1 MQYIKK
7 DLGSFNL
14 HMIKTNKFKTITI
27 RVIFHSPI
35 QKEEITKRNVLSDI
49 LLQSSKKY
57 SSKRNMIIESENL
70 YAADLYNNTQR
81 LGNYMM
87 TSFILQVLNDRYTE
101 KGNFNKAVEFLSS
114 IIFEPDVVN
123 DSFQEEPLSIVKK
136 NCEDMIS
143 TVKED
148 PVDYAFIRL
157 KEAYD
162 KENPISYRMVGYKE
176 DLDKIK
182 GKNLYDY
189 YKNMIDN
196 DFVDIFVVGDFEED
210 ELLSLIKK
218 NFKFR
223 KIKKQKKSYEIENK
237 PVRKRRLIAKEKV
250 NATQSKMAIACPVG
264 NLKPY
269 EKNYPLVLGNIIL
282 GGGVDSKLFKEVREK
297 NSLCYTIFSGY
308 SKLDNMIYI
317 SAGIDR
323 TNFDKTVDLTT
334 KILEK
339 MKKGRISDKD
349 IKIAKEFY
357 NTSITSIEESPMN
370 LMREYIA
377 EEIIQME
384 PYQER
389 KQIMNKVT
397 KKEIVRAMKK
407 VNMDTIFLLEGEADE
422 NN

>member
-1 MQYIKK
+1 MQYIKN

-14 HMIKTNKFKTITI
+14 HMIKTNKFKTITM

-123 DSFQEEPLSIVKK
+123 DSFQEEALSIVKK

-189 YKNMIDN
+189 YKNMIEN

-264 NLKPY
+264 TLKPY

-377 EEIIQME
+377 EEIIKME

>member
-14 HMIKTNKFKTITI
+14 HMIKTNKFKTITM

-123 DSFQEEPLSIVKK
+123 DSFQEEALSIVKK

-189 YKNMIDN
+189 YKNMIEN

>member
-14 HMIKTNKFKTITI
+14 HMIKTNKFKTITM

-189 YKNMIDN
+189 YKNMIEN

>member
-14 HMIKTNKFKTITI
+14 HMIKTNKFKTITM

-35 QKEEITKRNVLSDI
+35 QKEDITKRNVLSDI

-114 IIFEPDVVN
+114 IIFEPDVIN
-123 DSFQEEPLSIVKK
+123 DSFQEEALSIVKK

-189 YKNMIDN
+189 YKNMIEN

-407 VNMDTIFLLEGEADE
+407 VNMDTIFLLEGESDE

>member
-14 HMIKTNKFKTITI
+14 HMIKTNKFKTITM

-407 VNMDTIFLLEGEADE
+407 VNMDTIFLLEGETDE

>member
-14 HMIKTNKFKTITI
+14 HMIKTNKFKPMTL

-35 QKEEITKRNVLSDI
+35 QKEELTKRNVLSDI

-114 IIFEPDVVN
+114 IIFEPDVIN
-123 DSFQEEPLSIVKK
+123 DSFQEEALSIVKK

-189 YKNMIDN
+189 YKNMIEN

>member
-14 HMIKTNKFKTITI
+14 HMIKTNKFKTITM

-123 DSFQEEPLSIVKK
+123 DSFQEEALSIVKK

-189 YKNMIDN
+189 YKNMIEN

-282 GGGVDSKLFKEVREK
+282 GGGVDSKFFKEVREK

-377 EEIIQME
+377 EEIMQME

-407 VNMDTIFLLEGEADE
+407 VNMDTIFLLEGEEDE